1 MANNKQRSLRLLQ
14 PVKKRNN
21 LLVWYGVSGFFIG
34 AIFSLI
40 TGYIYLNSHEIQK
53 PLAVINTHP
62 SEQKVLKEH
71 DDSVASILEK
81 DPAQQEIIHND
92 SSLKDENLEHTAEFP
107 QPQNM
112 DLNQVFSHHRD
123 PKKMTSNLNNLNNL
137 KDIVKE
143 HQITAKNSAD
153 SKVALKTETAKL
165 TSVNKALTA
174 QNREKENLL
183 LKENTIAVNEPPQ
196 AFVEITVTRTP
207 IISKE
212 TAVSP

>member
-62 SEQKVLKEH
+62 SEQKVLEEH

-112 DLNQVFSHHRD
+112 DLNQAFSHHRD
-123 PKKMTSNLNNLNNL
+123 PKKMTSNLNNL
-137 KDIVKE
+137 KDTVKE

-153 SKVALKTETAKL
+153 SKVVLKTEIAKL
-165 TSVNKALTA
+165 TSANKALTA
-174 QNREKENLL
+174 QDREKENLL

-196 AFVEITVTRTP
+196 ASVQITVTRIP

>member
-112 DLNQVFSHHRD
+112 DLNQAFSHHRD
-123 PKKMTSNLNNLNNL
+123 PKKMTSNLNNL
-137 KDIVKE
+137 KDTVKE

-153 SKVALKTETAKL
+153 SKVVLKTEIAKL
-165 TSVNKALTA
+165 TSANKALTA
-174 QNREKENLL
+174 QDREKENLL

-196 AFVEITVTRTP
+196 ASVQITVTRTP

>member
-62 SEQKVLKEH
+62 SEQKFLEEH

-81 DPAQQEIIHND
+81 DPAQQEITHND

-112 DLNQVFSHHRD
+112 DLNQAFSHHRD
-123 PKKMTSNLNNLNNL
+123 PKKMTSNLNNL
-137 KDIVKE
+137 KETVKE

-153 SKVALKTETAKL
+153 SKVVLKTETAKL
-165 TSVNKALTA
+165 TSANKALTA
-174 QNREKENLL
+174 QDREKENLL
-183 LKENTIAVNEPPQ
+183 LKENTIVVNETPQ
-196 AFVEITVTRTP
+196 ASVQITVTRTP

>member
-62 SEQKVLKEH
+62 SEQKVLEEH
-71 DDSVASILEK
+71 DDSVASVLEK

-92 SSLKDENLEHTAEFP
+92 SSLKDENLEHIAEFP

-112 DLNQVFSHHRD
+112 DLNQAFSHHRD
-123 PKKMTSNLNNLNNL
+123 PKKMTSNLNNT
-137 KDIVKE
+137 VKE

-153 SKVALKTETAKL
+153 SKVVLKTETAKL
-165 TSVNKALTA
+165 TSANKAQIA
-174 QNREKENLL
+174 QDREKENLL

-196 AFVEITVTRTP
+196 ASVQITVTRTP

>member
-1 MANNKQRSLRLLQ
+1 MANKKQRSLRLLQ

-21 LLVWYGVSGFFIG
+21 LLVWYAVSGFFIG

-71 DDSVASILEK
+71 EDSIASVLEK
-81 DPAQQEIIHND
+81 DSTQQEIIHND
-92 SSLKDENLEHTAEFP
+92 SFLKDENIEHTAEFP

-112 DLNQVFSHHRD
+112 DLNQAFSHHRD
-123 PKKMTSNLNNLNNL
+123 SKKITSNLNNL
-137 KDIVKE
+137 KDTVKE
-143 HQITAKNSAD
+143 HQITAKNIAD
-153 SKVALKTETAKL
+153 PKVALKTETAKL
-165 TSVNKALTA
+165 TSANKVLTT
-174 QNREKENLL
+174 QNREKESNL

-196 AFVEITVTRTP
+196 ASVQITVTRTP
-207 IISKE
+207 IVSKE